1 MRVSI
6 DVMPKDTPGEL
17 IRILAPISE
26 LGGNIITVI
35 HRRDELSAKG
45 RLPVHLVFEIDS
57 KEQYEKILER
67 YNDENIKVIKMD
79 ELKRFNSLVIG
90 MIGHIVRTDLSETIN
105 TIDSLGFCKV
115 VDLQIEMPEKKRE
128 SCAIF
133 HIEFDDSI
141 NGGKSI
147 VMSKIKEICKR
158 KSIQIVEAA

>member
-17 IRILAPISE
+17 VKILSPISE
-26 LGGNIITVI
+26 VGGNIITVI
-35 HRRDELSAKG
+35 HRRDELSVKG
-45 RLPVHLVFEIDS
+45 RLPVHIVFDIDS
-57 KEQYEKILER
+57 KAQYDKILDRYNNEKIK
-67 YNDENIKVIKMD
+67 IMKQD
-79 ELKRFNSLVIG
+79 ELKHFNSLVVG

-105 TIDSLGFCKV
+105 TIDSLRFCNV
-115 VDLQIEMPEKKRE
+115 VNLEIEMPEKKRE

-133 HIEFDDSI
+133 RIEFDNSV

-147 VMSKIKEICKR
+147 VMSRIKEICQK